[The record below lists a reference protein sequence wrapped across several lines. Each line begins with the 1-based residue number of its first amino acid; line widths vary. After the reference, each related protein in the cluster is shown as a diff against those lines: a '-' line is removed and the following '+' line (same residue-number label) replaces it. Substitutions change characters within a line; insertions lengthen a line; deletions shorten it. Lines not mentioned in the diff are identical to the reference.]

1 MNLEVNTDYD
11 FWYTLQQENQYS
23 YSHSVWLKTDMH
35 TTTTTTT
42 TTTIFLKIE
51 NITNYIA
58 FSPVNSL

>member
-23 YSHSVWLKTDMH
+23 YNHIVWLKTDMDI
-35 TTTTTTT
+35 TTT

-58 FSPVNSL
+58 FPQ